1 MQPFLLGTAASC
13 TDTVRQIAEAVAMR
27 VCRCFVFLL
36 FAAAVVLSNAQN
48 SLPGKGLAQ
57 HPFLYCGEWNF
68 IEPQQTIYLVRHGK
82 VVWTYSIPFDVVV
95 YGEHHKAELGDC
107 TRLSNGNILFSRRFG
122 ATEVTPKKKIVWN
135 YDAPPNTEI
144 HSVQPIGKDRVLL
157 MQNGIPAKLLLID
170 IKTGKTEKELELP
183 TGSNSIHGQ
192 FRRVRM
198 TTAGT
203 FLAAQMGM
211 NMVVEYDAAG
221 KPIWSVDAE
230 SAWSA
235 VRLKNGNTL
244 IGGDKAGYVREVN
257 PHGQTVWEITK
268 DELPGIRFANV
279 QEVSRLANGD
289 TIICNW
295 IAGDNNTADWSGT
308 AQVVE
313 VTPEKKVV
321 WVLSQ
326 WRTPNLGPASSI
338 QLLDEPGTPENGDL
352 QR

>member
-1 MQPFLLGTAASC
+1 MQPFLGMAASC
-13 TDTVRQIAEAVAMR
+13 TDTVRQIAGAVAMR
-27 VCRCFVFLL
+27 VGRCFVFLL
-36 FAAAVVLSNAQN
+36 FAAAVVPSNAQN

-68 IEPQQTIYLVRHGK
+68 IEPQQTIYLVRHEK

-95 YGEHHKAELGDC
+95 YGAHRKAELGDC

-183 TGSNSIHGQ
+183 AGSNSIHGQ

-198 TTAGT
+198 TAAGT

-211 NMVVEYDAAG
+211 NKVVEYDTTG

-244 IGGDKAGYVREVN
+244 IGGDNAGYVREVN
-257 PHGQTVWEITK
+257 PRGQTVWEITK
-268 DELPGIRFANV
+268 DELPGIHFANV
-279 QEVSRLANGD
+279 QEVSRLANGN

-313 VTPEKKVV
+313 VTPEKKIV